1 MGFYY
6 IIQSQYP
13 LRSTAILLMHQ
24 CPTKPQ
30 CPLQHHD
37 TIQILSPLPKP
48 PKLEALEPKSSEPE
62 EVKARLDDLNG
73 NGIYAK
79 Q

>member
-1 MGFYY
+1 MPITTPRYH
-6 IIQSQYP
+6 SN
-13 LRSTAILLMHQ
+13 LK
-24 CPTKPQ
+24 PTTQ
-30 CPLQHHD
+30 
-37 TIQILSPLPKP
+37 TT
-48 PKLEALEPKSSEPE
+48 KLEALEPKSSEPE